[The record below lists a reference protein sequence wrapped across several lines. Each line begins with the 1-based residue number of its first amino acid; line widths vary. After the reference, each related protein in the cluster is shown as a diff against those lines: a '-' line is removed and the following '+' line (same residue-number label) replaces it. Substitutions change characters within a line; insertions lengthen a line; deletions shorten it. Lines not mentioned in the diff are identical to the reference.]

1 MAIPAS
7 VIPSGNSYS
16 VHVAGP
22 RPATSAPAG
31 PGAADS
37 PESDALA
44 VAAASAAALLKIHKV
59 DVRQHLAGDDARARA
74 RRDFLARAGART
86 SAFSPAPAPGAA
98 GEGFW
103 KTTLAVVSAS
113 GNGDFWWPPRAD
125 KKVEWEPLLVALCDA
140 RGGIPGIP
148 PAQFAAPDLWI
159 MAAGDEDVAAVRAEW
174 EKRAGGALAIL
185 SPVGIAWFSRN
196 AAFGNAEGSR
206 RFAEPVSVTEFSF
219 GCFAG
224 GVVAG
229 LIEELLGENAF
240 DKSIVRVERGEL
252 EARPLRVGKAAAWGG
267 AAARAAASLSPE
279 ETPRRLLHK
288 DGDLLGRVRAIRQA
302 DDPDGPS
309 KPWGSKGR

>member
-16 VHVAGP
+16 VHV
-22 RPATSAPAG
+22 AG

-74 RRDFLARAGART
+74 YRDFLTRGGTKT

-103 KTTLAVVSAS
+103 KTTVAVVSAS
-113 GNGDFWWPPRAD
+113 GNRDFWWPPRAE
-125 KKVEWEPLLVALCDA
+125 KKVEWEPLLIALCDA

-159 MAAGDEDVAAVRAEW
+159 VASGDAGGTEVLREWERRDCGAAAVL
-174 EKRAGGALAIL
+174 G
-185 SPVGIAWFSRN
+185 PTGIAWSSRN
-196 AAFGNAEGSR
+196 AAFGNAAGSR
-206 RFAEPVSVTEFSF
+206 PFAEAGPVTEFSF

-240 DKSIVRVERGEL
+240 DKSIVRVERAEL
-252 EARPLRVGKAAAWGG
+252 EARPLHVGKVAAWGG
-267 AAARAAASLSPE
+267 AAARAAARPSPG

-288 DGDLLGRVRAIRQA
+288 DGDLLGRVRAIRHA
-302 DDPDGPS
+302 DDPDGPA